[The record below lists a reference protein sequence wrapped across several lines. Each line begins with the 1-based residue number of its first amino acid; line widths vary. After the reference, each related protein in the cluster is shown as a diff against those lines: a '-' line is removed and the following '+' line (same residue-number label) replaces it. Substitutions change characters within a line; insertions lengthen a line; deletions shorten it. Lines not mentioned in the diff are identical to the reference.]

1 MSVSKKI
8 TLLIAAALVVASAV
22 TAALAVWQIN
32 TIGNRTIEEIKKTAE
47 ADMEKMRVDGER
59 RAQFFR
65 EELLKH
71 KKEMLRSQVQTTFSM
86 LRKALKDA
94 KMVYQGGGLDERVKE
109 AMVKEQQQTIAHFIG
124 KLRYGPENK
133 DYFWINDMHPRM
145 VIHPYKPE
153 LNGKDLSNIK
163 DPTGKRLFMEFV
175 RVCREKGE
183 GFVEYNWPKPGSEK
197 PVPKLSF
204 VKLFKE
210 WNWIIG
216 TGFYIDDIE
225 ALVEARRKELEKS
238 ISAMTEQTKAKI
250 AKTREEIKGQIA
262 SIIAQITGASA
273 LLLALVLGTS
283 YFFMKRNITRP
294 IIRIIDG
301 LNDAAAQVS
310 SGAKEVS
317 SASQSLAEGASEQAA
332 SIEETS
338 SSLEEM
344 SSMTKMNADNASQAD
359 SLMAE
364 ANRVVEQAN
373 ESMGKLTAS
382 MKEISKASEETSKI
396 IKTIDEIAFQTNLLA
411 LNAAVEA
418 ARAGEAGAGFAVVAD
433 EVRNLAMR
441 AAEAA
446 KDTSGLIEGTI
457 AKVKSGGELVEMT
470 NEAFSEMAK
479 STAKVG
485 ELVGEIAAASNEQ
498 AQGIDQ
504 LNKAVAEM
512 DKVVQ
517 QNAGNAEESASA
529 SEELNAQAE
538 EMKGIVGELVD
549 MIGGNAHPEGRN
561 HETPFECHS
570 MVPERSPAPI
580 PKRSAGKDLQV
591 AEQNEEISPDQV
603 IPLKEDEFEDF

>member
-1 MSVSKKI
+1 MCIRDS
-8 TLLIAAALVVASAV
+8 
-22 TAALAVWQIN
+22 
-32 TIGNRTIEEIKKTAE
+32 
-47 ADMEKMRVDGER
+47 
-59 RAQFFR
+59 
-65 EELLKH
+65 
-71 KKEMLRSQVQTTFSM
+71 
-86 LRKALKDA
+86 
-94 KMVYQGGGLDERVKE
+94 
-109 AMVKEQQQTIAHFIG
+109 
-124 KLRYGPENK
+124 
-133 DYFWINDMHPRM
+133 
-145 VIHPYKPE
+145 YKPE

-338 SSLEEM
+338 SSLEELAA
-344 SSMTKMNADNASQAD
+344 MTRQNADNS
-359 SLMAE
+359 AE
-364 ANRVVEQAN
+364 ANRIMQE
-373 ESMGKLTAS
+373 
-382 MKEISKASEETSKI
+382 
-396 IKTIDEIAFQTNLLA
+396 D
-411 LNAAVEA
+411 
-418 ARAGEAGAGFAVVAD
+418 
-433 EVRNLAMR
+433 
-441 AAEAA
+441 
-446 KDTSGLIEGTI
+446 
-457 AKVKSGGELVEMT
+457 
-470 NEAFSEMAK
+470 
-479 STAKVG
+479 
-485 ELVGEIAAASNEQ
+485 
-498 AQGIDQ
+498 
-504 LNKAVAEM
+504 AVANL
-512 DKVVQ
+512 KVNQ
-517 QNAGNAEESASA
+517 
-529 SEELNAQAE
+529 
-538 EMKGIVGELVD
+538 
-549 MIGGNAHPEGRN
+549 
-561 HETPFECHS
+561 
-570 MVPERSPAPI
+570 
-580 PKRSAGKDLQV
+580 
-591 AEQNEEISPDQV
+591 
-603 IPLKEDEFEDF
+603 